1 MFKFP
6 FFGEGVGVSQQKLKP
21 TETLLLNFDKGILK
35 RNIPNKLKEDGRI
48 GYKRI

>member
-1 MFKFP
+1 M
-6 FFGEGVGVSQQKLKP
+6 GVSQQKLKP